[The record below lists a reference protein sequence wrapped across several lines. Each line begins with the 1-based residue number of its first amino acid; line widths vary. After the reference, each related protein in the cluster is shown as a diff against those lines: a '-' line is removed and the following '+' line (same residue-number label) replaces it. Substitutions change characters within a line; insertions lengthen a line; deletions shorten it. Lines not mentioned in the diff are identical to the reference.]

1 MPKSVLS
8 GLLAA
13 ALLAGVATPAAADPR
28 GDLSGNFVLYK
39 YAKDTW
45 RSMDAM
51 VDPGTGIPSDKVTGD
66 LRTRAKVTSPT
77 NIATY
82 VWSTLTARDLGLISH
97 SDATRRVGKVLAA
110 LERME
115 RNTPTGQYYNWYDPA
130 TLQLVRVWP
139 ENGDPVRPFASS
151 VDNGW
156 LATALMMVRTA
167 VPYHAKKATRLVR
180 AMNFASYYDPAARPD
195 AGTGLLRGGFWPEKP
210 DGCSVE
216 SDYAGTGTTVYSTC
230 HHYGAPAETRIGT
243 YVGIALGQLPRE
255 HYFGPYRTFPDNGCD
270 WAWQD
275 QKPVGSWKEYLGVKV
290 WEGTYGYRGMR
301 YVPNW
306 GGSMFEEL
314 MPDLVVPESAWAPRS
329 WGRNH
334 PVFVQGQIQHGL
346 AEARYGYWG
355 FSPSN
360 DPHGGYREYGV
371 DPLGLQ
377 AEGYTSDKERTQSDP
392 GYAGC
397 RPAQPEPAS
406 YGDGVVT
413 PHASFLAL
421 PYARAQA
428 LDNLARL
435 RANFDA
441 YGPGGFYDAVAV
453 RSGAVSKHYLAL
465 DQGMIMAA
473 LGNVLARDNL
483 RRYFGSAD
491 VEATLRPVMELEEW
505 DVVPPATS

>member
-1 MPKSVLS
+1 MRV
-8 GLLAA
+8 LLALGLTA
-13 ALLAGVATPAAADPR
+13 SLAATPVSSGNSTLYQYARDTWKSMAAMADP
-28 GDLSGNFVLYK
+28 
-39 YAKDTW
+39 A
-45 RSMDAM
+45 
-51 VDPGTGIPSDKVTGD
+51 TGVPSDKISGD

-77 NIATY
+77 NMATY
-82 VWSTLTARDLGLISH
+82 IWSTITARDLGIIGPVEASL
-97 SDATRRVGKVLAA
+97 RVGKVLKA
-110 LERME
+110 LEKLE
-115 RNTPTGQYYNWYDPA
+115 RHTPTGQFYNWYDPA

-139 ENGDPVRPFASS
+139 DNGNTVQLFASS

-156 LATALMMVRTA
+156 LATALMMVPNA
-167 VPYHAKKATRLVR
+167 MPLQAAR
-180 AMNFASYYDPAARPD
+180 ARKLLTSMNFKSYYDPAARPD

-210 DGCSVE
+210 PADCSIE

-230 HHYGAPAETRIGT
+230 HHYGAPGETRIGT

-275 QKPVGSWKEYLGVKV
+275 QKPVGSWKQYLGVNV
-290 WEGTYGYRGMR
+290 WQGTYGYRGMR
-301 YVPNW
+301 FVPNW

-314 MPDLVVPESAWAPRS
+314 MVDLVVPESAWAPKS

-334 PVFVQGQIQHGL
+334 PVFVKAQIEHGL
-346 AEARYGYWG
+346 KEAGYGYWG

-377 AEGYTSDKERTQSDP
+377 AEGYTSDRERTQTDP
-392 GYAGC
+392 GYEGC
-397 RPAQPEPAS
+397 RPAQPEPAV

-421 PYARAQA
+421 PYAKREAM
-428 LDNLARL
+428 DNLAKL
-435 RANFDA
+435 RKNFDA

-453 RSGAVSKHYLAL
+453 RSGVVSTYYLAL
-465 DQGMIMAA
+465 DQGMVMAA
-473 LGNVLARDNL
+473 LGNELASGNM
-483 RRYFGSAD
+483 RRYFGSRA
-491 VEATLRPVMELEEW
+491 VEAALRPVMELEEW
-505 DVVPPATS
+505 DVVTNGGTF

>member
-1 MPKSVLS
+1 MRKTVVS

-13 ALLAGVATPAAADPR
+13 ALVTSLATPASA
-28 GDLSGNFVLYK
+28 DLSGNITLYG
-39 YAKDTW
+39 YARDTW
-45 RSMDAM
+45 RSMNAM
-51 VDPGTGIPSDKVTGD
+51 LEPATGLPADKVTGD
-66 LRTRAKVTSPT
+66 LKTRAKVTSPT

-82 VWSTLTARDLGLISH
+82 VWSTLTARDLGLIGVA
-97 SDATRRVGKVLAA
+97 DASRRVGKVLTA

-115 RNTPTGQYYNWYDPA
+115 RHAPTGQFFNWYDPA
-130 TLQLVRVWP
+130 TLRLVRTWP
-139 ENGDPVRPFASS
+139 ENGNTVDLFASS

-156 LATALMMVRTA
+156 LAAALMMVRTA
-167 VPYHAKKATRLVR
+167 MPNHAARANRLATS
-180 AMNFASYYDPAARPD
+180 MNFASYYDPDARPD
-195 AGTGLLRGGFWPEKP
+195 AGTGLLRGGFWVDKP
-210 DGCSVE
+210 AGCSVD

-230 HHYGAPAETRIGT
+230 HHYGSPGETRIGT
-243 YVGIALGQLPRE
+243 YVGIALGQLPKE
-255 HYFGPYRTFPDNGCD
+255 HYFGPYRTFPDSGCD

-314 MPDLVVPESAWAPRS
+314 MPDLVVPESAWAPKS

-334 PVFVQGQIQHGL
+334 PVFVRGQIQHGL
-346 AEARYGYWG
+346 DEARYGYWG

-371 DPLGLQ
+371 DPLGMQ
-377 AEGYTSDKERTQSDP
+377 AEGYTSDVERTATDP
-392 GYAGC
+392 GYEGC

-421 PYARAQA
+421 PYARTEA
-428 LDNLARL
+428 LANLAKL
-435 RANFDA
+435 RGNFDA

-453 RSGAVSKHYLAL
+453 RSGAVSKYYLAL
-465 DQGMIMAA
+465 DQGMAMAA

-483 RRYFGSAD
+483 RRYFAGAG
-491 VEATLRPVMELEEW
+491 VEGRLRPVMELEEW
-505 DVVPPATS
+505 DVVPPATN